1 MEVPVAFARRATE
14 ATDSRASPP
23 VCARSAWTVSL
34 AVSSSSGSQTLR
46 PRLMR
51 ASASWVRCSSV
62 MGSCGVLIAASRR
75 MESQGRFLRAVS
87 AASAALAKLVDAS
100 MESRSAASSATCAA
114 AGASVGATKMPT
126 SCRPLM
132 ARSPSVRGRSALMA
146 LISSSVS
153 TPVALRMRRMS
164 GTPCS
169 AL

>member
-1 MEVPVAFARRATE
+1 MEVPAAFARRATE

-23 VCARSAWTVSL
+23 ACARSAWTVSL

-75 MESQGRFLRAVS
+75 MESQGRVSRAAS
-87 AASAALAKLVDAS
+87 AASAAVVKLVDAS

-146 LISSSVS
+146 LMSSSVS

>member
-51 ASASWVRCSSV
+51 ASASWVRYSSV

-75 MESQGRFLRAVS
+75 MDSQGRVSRTAS

-126 SCRPLM
+126 SCRPLT

-146 LISSSVS
+146 LMSSSVS